1 MSLCILAAG
10 NTVTLAATAFT
21 LSWTHSVE
29 QTRWEEDWRITP
41 AGIEIVEARV
51 KGSGAGME
59 PPPDAVFEHGWWSY
73 VPEIPTRPEIVL
85 AASGATGAGWSL
97 CAAGKCIE
105 LGAAAGEPVRLK
117 PCGGKAGS
125 SQPR

>member
-1 MSLCILAAG
+1 VSLCILAAG
-10 NTVTLAATAFT
+10 KTITLAATAFT

-59 PPPDAVFEHGWWSY
+59 PPPEAVFKDGWWAY
-73 VPEIPTRPEIVL
+73 VPEIPARPEIVL

-97 CAAGKCIE
+97 CAVGKCIE
-105 LGAAAGEPVRLK
+105 FGAAAGEPVRLK
-117 PCGGKAGS
+117 PCGGEAGS

>member
-1 MSLCILAAG
+1 MTTLCILAAG
-10 NTVTLAATAFT
+10 KTITFAATAFT

-59 PPPDAVFEHGWWSY
+59 PPPDAAFNNGWWAY
-73 VPEIPTRPEIVL
+73 VPKIPARPEIVL

-117 PCGGKAGS
+117 SCGEAGS